1 MDKLKET
8 LVAIL
13 VVVMITIII
22 IDKVIAPKEITTPN
36 TIYNIEKNKELTNY
50 VAVALNAYQIK
61 GITLVI
67 RYLSPEE
74 QIFLSSPTGFTSA
87 ITQYKEGVYC
97 ISLINTTEE
106 NSIRLIGHEIV
117 HVKQLYDKRIIYNDT
132 SFIWNGKELFNEIPP
147 YKERPWEIE
156 ALTKEDSLS
165 EVIKEVIY

>member
-13 VVVMITIII
+13 LVVMTSIII
-22 IDKVIAPKEITTPN
+22 LDKVIAPKEITTPN
-36 TIYNIEKNKELTNY
+36 TIYNIEKDKELTKY

-67 RYLSPEE
+67 RYLSLEE
-74 QIFLSSPTGFTSA
+74 QIYLSTATGFTSA
-87 ITQYKEGVYC
+87 VTQYKEGVYC
-97 ISLINTTEE
+97 ISLIPTTPE

-117 HVKQLYDKRIIYNDT
+117 HVKQLYDKRIIYSDT
-132 SFIWNGKELFNEIPP
+132 SFIWNGKELIKEIPP

-165 EVIKEVIY
+165 EIIKEHL